1 MSKQTVT
8 TTITTITEAETYVCT
23 VLGDYAHE
31 YDVEAIARDLT
42 SWENGRLVLN
52 IDVDSFWDIVHAH
65 EL

>member
-8 TTITTITEAETYVCT
+8 TITEVETFVYT
-23 VLGDYAHE
+23 ALGEDWAQE

-42 SWENGRLVLN
+42 SWEDGDLVF
-52 IDVDSFWDIVHAH
+52 DPDTDSFWDIVQAH